1 LLSETTSEGPKIK
14 LSDIPL
20 TMPGNHYIPQ
30 KLTTLLVYGRPPLVF
45 GGMLCAIAVMWTRS
59 PVLYILGVVFLFVSM
74 TFDLVDGWFAARF
87 HPHPVMAN
95 LADRIMDKVVYSI
108 IFPLVAVGTMWRIH
122 IITPDINRAE
132 LLHAI
137 LVMILTV
144 TVLVRDNFANFMRG
158 FAIRCDQDPEYS
170 EFTRLR
176 TIVSAPVGALLYA
189 YAFYVPEGPQTR
201 IYSSISWFGNLPLRG
216 LFFIEIIF
224 LIINLGSI
232 ALYCRKYGSLCLDE
246 LCLGNEPLRRR
257 ILAFF
262 PNALTVMNAM
272 MGLLAVFFAYQGRI
286 REAYLFLIGA
296 AMFDK
301 LDGALARKLG
311 LTEPLLAEN
320 EQAHTISLGGILD
333 DIADLVSFCIAPAW
347 IFYIVLSAFSDPL
360 VQKIPIALIAW
371 GYAALG
377 LVRLIYFT
385 LDKTPIPGF
394 FKGMPTPAA
403 AMLSVAPLI
412 IFAQAVNESS
422 PWIQFWGIFC
432 CGAMIFTAILMNF
445 YPIRYLHLGRFM
457 SRHPWF
463 TRLTL
468 LLFVS
473 VFTPYF
479 GHVAV
484 LYMLLYTLSP
494 FITWR
499 IDPHI
504 AARESRTKTAGVH

>member
-1 LLSETTSEGPKIK
+1 MTKK
-14 LSDIPL
+14 Q
-20 TMPGNHYIPQ
+20 YIPK

-45 GGMLCAIAVMWTRS
+45 GGMICAIAVMWTRN

-122 IITPDINRAE
+122 IISPGPNRAE

-137 LVMILTV
+137 LVLLLTV
-144 TVLVRDNFANFMRG
+144 TVLVRDNFAHFMRG
-158 FAIRCDQDPEYS
+158 FAIRSDQDPEYS
-170 EFTRLR
+170 EFARLR
-176 TIVSAPVGALLYA
+176 TIVAAPVGALLYA
-189 YAFYVPEGPQTR
+189 YAFYVPEGPATR

-224 LIINLGSI
+224 LVINLGSI
-232 ALYCRKYGSLCLDE
+232 AMYCRKYGTLCLDE

-257 ILAFF
+257 ILSFF

-286 REAYLFLIGA
+286 REAYLFLMGA
-296 AMFDK
+296 TVFDK

-311 LTEPLLAEN
+311 LTEPPSVEN
-320 EQAHTISLGGILD
+320 EPSHSISLGGVLD
-333 DIADLVSFCIAPAW
+333 DISDAVSFCIAPAW
-347 IFYIVLSAFSDPL
+347 IFYITLSAFSNP
-360 VQKIPIALIAW
+360 VIQQIPIGLIAG

-377 LVRLIYFT
+377 ILRLIYFT
-385 LDKTPIPGF
+385 MDKNPIPGF

-403 AMLSVAPLI
+403 AMFSMAPLI
-412 IFAQAVNESS
+412 IFTQAVNEASQ
-422 PWIQFWGIFC
+422 WAQFWGIFS
-432 CGAMIFTAILMNF
+432 CGLMTFTAILMNL

-457 SRHPWF
+457 SRHRWF
-463 TRLTL
+463 TRLSL
-468 LLFVS
+468 LLTVS

-479 GHVAV
+479 GHTALV
-484 LYMLLYTLSP
+484 YMFLYTLSP
-494 FITWR
+494 LVTRR
-499 IDPHI
+499 IDPQI
-504 AARESRTKTAGVH
+504 AAGETRVKAV

>member
-1 LLSETTSEGPKIK
+1 
-14 LSDIPL
+14 
-20 TMPGNHYIPQ
+20 MPAHQYIPQ

-87 HPHPVMAN
+87 HPHSVMAN

-122 IITPDINRAE
+122 IITPDLYRAE

-137 LVMILTV
+137 LVIILTV

-158 FAIRCDQDPEYS
+158 FAIRNDQDPEYS
-170 EFTRLR
+170 EYTRLR

-189 YAFYVPEGPQTR
+189 YAFYVPEGPETR
-201 IYSSISWFGNLPLRG
+201 IYSSISWLGNLPLRG
-216 LFFIEIIF
+216 LFFIEILF
-224 LIINLGSI
+224 LVINLGSI
-232 ALYCRKYGSLCLDE
+232 ALYCRKYGTLCLDE
-246 LCLGNEPLRRR
+246 LCLGNERLRRR

-272 MGLLAVFFAYQGRI
+272 MGLLAIFFAYQGRI

-311 LTEPLLAEN
+311 LTEPLPTEN
-320 EQAHTISLGGILD
+320 KQVHAISLGGVLD

-347 IFYIVLSAFSDPL
+347 IFYIVFSAFSGPIFE
-360 VQKIPIALIAW
+360 KIPIALIAW
-371 GYAALG
+371 GYAAFG

-385 LDKTPIPGF
+385 LDKNPIPGF

-412 IFAQAVNESS
+412 IFAQAVNEGS
-422 PWIQFWGIFC
+422 PWTQFWGIFC
-432 CGAMIFTAILMNF
+432 CGAMIFTAILMNL
-445 YPIRYLHLGRFM
+445 YPIHYLHLGRFM

-463 TRLTL
+463 ARLSL

-484 LYMLLYTLSP
+484 LYMFLYTLSP

-499 IDPHI
+499 IDPQV
-504 AARESRTKTAGVH
+504 AARENRTKTAGVL

>member
-1 LLSETTSEGPKIK
+1 
-14 LSDIPL
+14 
-20 TMPGNHYIPQ
+20 MPGRQYIPR

-74 TFDLVDGWFAARF
+74 TFDLVDGWFSARF

-122 IITPDINRAE
+122 IITPDPNRAE

-137 LVMILTV
+137 LVLVLTV

-158 FAIRCDQDPEYS
+158 FAIRNDQDPEYS

-189 YAFYVPEGPQTR
+189 YAFYVPEGPETR
-201 IYSSISWFGNLPLRG
+201 IYSSISWLGNLPLRG

-224 LIINLGSI
+224 LVINLGSI
-232 ALYCRKYGSLCLDE
+232 ALYCRKYGTLCLDE
-246 LCLGNEPLRRR
+246 LCLGNEKLRRR

-286 REAYLFLIGA
+286 REAFLFLVGG

-311 LTEPLLAEN
+311 LTEPLPAESEKTHN
-320 EQAHTISLGGILD
+320 ISLGGILD

-347 IFYIVLSAFSDPL
+347 IFYIVLSAYPDPL
-360 VQKIPIALIAW
+360 IRKMPIELIAW
-371 GYAALG
+371 LYASLG
-377 LVRLIYFT
+377 LIRLIYFT
-385 LDKTPIPGF
+385 LDKNPIPGF

-403 AMLSVAPLI
+403 AMLTVAPLI
-412 IFAQAVNESS
+412 IFSQAVGEASQ
-422 PWIQFWGIFC
+422 WTQLWGIFSC
-432 CGAMIFTAILMNF
+432 IMMIFTAILMNL

-463 TRLTL
+463 ARLSL

-479 GHVAV
+479 GHIAV
-484 LYMLLYTLSP
+484 LYMLLYTISP
-494 FITWR
+494 LITWR
-499 IDPHI
+499 IDPQV
-504 AARESRTKTAGVH
+504 AARESRAKSAVIL

>member
-1 LLSETTSEGPKIK
+1 
-14 LSDIPL
+14 
-20 TMPGNHYIPQ
+20 MPGKQYIPQ

-45 GGMLCAIAVMWTRS
+45 AGMLCAIAVMWTRS
-59 PVLYILGVVFLFVSM
+59 PTLYIMGVVFLFISM

-87 HPHPVMAN
+87 HPHPHMAQ

-122 IITPDINRAE
+122 IISPGPNRAE

-137 LVMILTV
+137 LVLLLTV
-144 TVLVRDNFANFMRG
+144 AVLVRDNFAHFMRG
-158 FAIRCDQDPEYS
+158 FAIRNDQDPEYS

-176 TIVSAPVGALLYA
+176 TIVAAPVGALLYA
-189 YAFYVPEGPQTR
+189 YAFYVPEGPPTR

-224 LIINLGSI
+224 LVINLGSI
-232 ALYCRKYGSLCLDE
+232 AMYCRKYGTLCLDE
-246 LCLGNEPLRRR
+246 LCLGNERLRRR

-272 MGLLAVFFAYQGRI
+272 MGMLAVFFAYQGRF

-296 AMFDK
+296 TVFDK

-311 LTEPLLAEN
+311 LTEPLSMEK
-320 EQAHTISLGGILD
+320 ESSHTISLGGILD
-333 DIADLVSFCIAPAW
+333 DISDAVSFCIAPAW
-347 IFYIVLSAFSDPL
+347 IFYIALSTFSDPAI
-360 VQKIPIALIAW
+360 QKLPIGLIAW
-371 GYAALG
+371 GYAILG
-377 LVRLIYFT
+377 IARLVYFT
-385 LDKTPIPGF
+385 LDKNPIPGF

-403 AMLSVAPLI
+403 AMLVVAPLI
-412 IFAQAVNESS
+412 IFAQAVNDASQ
-422 PWIQFWGIFC
+422 WVRFWGLFS
-432 CGAMIFTAILMNF
+432 CGLMAFTAILMNL

-463 TRLTL
+463 GRLTL
-468 LLFVS
+468 LLIVS

-479 GHVAV
+479 GHVAFF
-484 LYMLLYTLSP
+484 YMFLYTLSP
-494 FITWR
+494 LVTWR
-499 IDPHI
+499 IDPEM
-504 AARESRTKTAGVH
+504 AARETRIRPA

>member
-1 LLSETTSEGPKIK
+1 
-14 LSDIPL
+14 
-20 TMPGNHYIPQ
+20 MPGNQYIPQ

-122 IITPDINRAE
+122 MITPDPNRAE

-158 FAIRCDQDPEYS
+158 FAIRNDQDPEYS

-189 YAFYVPEGPQTR
+189 YAFYVPEGPATR
-201 IYSSISWFGNLPLRG
+201 IYSSISWFGNLPLQG
-216 LFFIEIIF
+216 LFFIEILF
-224 LIINLGSI
+224 LVINLGSI
-232 ALYCRKYGSLCLDE
+232 AMYCRKYGTLCLDE
-246 LCLGNEPLRRR
+246 LCLGNEGLRRR

-272 MGLLAVFFAYQGRI
+272 MGLLAVFFAYQGRV
-286 REAYLFLIGA
+286 REAYLFIIGA
-296 AMFDK
+296 AVFDK

-311 LTEPLLAEN
+311 LTEPLQMEGDDKKSF
-320 EQAHTISLGGILD
+320 SLGAILD
-333 DIADLVSFCIAPAW
+333 DISDTVSFCIAPAW
-347 IFYIVLSAFSDPL
+347 IFYITLGGFLDP
-360 VQKIPIALIAW
+360 VIQKLPFGWVALL
-371 GYAALG
+371 YALLG
-377 LVRLIYFT
+377 IGRLIYFT
-385 LDKTPIPGF
+385 LDKAPIPGF
-394 FKGMPTPAA
+394 FKGLPVPAA
-403 AMLSVAPLI
+403 ALLVLSPLI
-412 IFAQAVNESS
+412 ILVQSINEMSE
-422 PWIQFWGIFC
+422 WARFWGTFSF
-432 CGAMIFTAILMNF
+432 GLTIFTAIMMNF
-445 YPIRYLHLGRFM
+445 YPIHYLHLGRLM
-457 SRHPWF
+457 SRQPWF
-463 TRLTL
+463 ARSTL
-468 LLFVS
+468 LLLIMA

-479 GHVAV
+479 GHISIT
-484 LYMLLYTLSP
+484 YMTCYLLSP
-494 FITWR
+494 LITWR
-499 IDPHI
+499 ITPEV
-504 AARESRTKTAGVH
+504 AVRETRVKHAGAN

>member
-1 LLSETTSEGPKIK
+1 
-14 LSDIPL
+14 
-20 TMPGNHYIPQ
+20 MPGKQYIPQ

-45 GGMLCAIAVMWTRS
+45 AGMLCAIAVMWTRS
-59 PVLYILGVVFLFVSM
+59 PTLYIMGVVFLFISM

-87 HPHPVMAN
+87 HPHPHMAQ

-122 IITPDINRAE
+122 IISPGPNRAE

-137 LVMILTV
+137 LVLLLTV
-144 TVLVRDNFANFMRG
+144 AVLVRDNFAHFMRG
-158 FAIRCDQDPEYS
+158 FAIRNDQDPEYS

-176 TIVSAPVGALLYA
+176 TIVAAPVGALLYA
-189 YAFYVPEGPQTR
+189 YAFYVPEGPPTR

-224 LIINLGSI
+224 LVINLGSI
-232 ALYCRKYGSLCLDE
+232 AMYCRKYGTLCLDE
-246 LCLGNEPLRRR
+246 LCLGNERLRRR

-272 MGLLAVFFAYQGRI
+272 MGMLAVFFAYQGRF

-296 AMFDK
+296 TVFDK

-311 LTEPLLAEN
+311 LTEPLSMEK
-320 EQAHTISLGGILD
+320 ESSHTISLGGILD
-333 DIADLVSFCIAPAW
+333 DISDAVSFCIAPAW
-347 IFYIVLSAFSDPL
+347 IFYIALSTFSDPAI
-360 VQKIPIALIAW
+360 QKLPIGLIAW
-371 GYAALG
+371 GYAILG
-377 LVRLIYFT
+377 IARLVYFT
-385 LDKTPIPGF
+385 LDKNPIPGF

-403 AMLSVAPLI
+403 AMLVVAPLI
-412 IFAQAVNESS
+412 IFAQAVNDASQ
-422 PWIQFWGIFC
+422 WVRFWGLFS
-432 CGAMIFTAILMNF
+432 CGLMAFTAILMNL

-463 TRLTL
+463 GRLTL
-468 LLFVS
+468 LLIVS

-479 GHVAV
+479 GHVAL
-484 LYMLLYTLSP
+484 LYMFLYTLSP
-494 FITWR
+494 LVTWR
-499 IDPHI
+499 IDPEM
-504 AARESRTKTAGVH
+504 AARETRIKPA